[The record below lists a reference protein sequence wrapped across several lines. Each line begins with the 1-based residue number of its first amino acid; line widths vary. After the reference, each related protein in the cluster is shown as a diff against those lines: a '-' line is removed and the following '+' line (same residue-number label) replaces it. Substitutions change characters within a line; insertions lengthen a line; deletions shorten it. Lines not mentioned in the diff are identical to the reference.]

1 LPAPHIRRMSLQKCE
16 ADLDAVHEES
26 LSPLTILERPHLRV
40 ESSYPHHLS
49 EAVTCDPDLQK

>member
-1 LPAPHIRRMSLQKCE
+1 MSLQKCE
-16 ADLDAVHEES
+16 ADLDAVHEKT